1 MTKAGKQCLAAKE
14 RQKAII
20 IRTVLIKSYMKL
32 VEKQK
37 ELFCAKR
44 PSRGAPAVSV
54 LRAASRAAP
63 DKRYGAQ
70 AEL

>member
-1 MTKAGKQCLAAKE
+1 MTKAEKQCLAAKE
-14 RQKAII
+14 RLEVII
-20 IRTVLIKSYMKL
+20 IMIALIKSYMKL

-37 ELFCAKR
+37 ELLRAKR
-44 PSRGAPAVSV
+44 PSRWLPAVSV
-54 LRAASRAAP
+54 RCAARAAP